1 MTPFQ
6 LVVVFFLVVVAAVR
20 ARVRGRPVSRK
31 PGHSPSVGRSVVRNP
46 STPGPL
52 SRPSPPSRRAVRCF
66 DRHHRRA
73 RRRRRRHG
81 GECNNNLYFFYVGFS
96 QSVRQAGRLFSALVF
111 VVFLVVRSAPR
122 SGMVQAVSPS
132 PPPRVRPCLYRTY
145 LVVERRN
152 AAEKKDHV
160 AASVVTFARCASRF
174 EEATSE
180 GGTVRGR
187 GLHPH

>member
-52 SRPSPPSRRAVRCF
+52 SRPSPQSPPLPRRAVRCF
-66 DRHHRRA
+66 DRHRRRA
-73 RRRRRRHG
+73 RRRRRHG

-96 QSVRQAGRLFSALVF
+96 QAGRQAFLCLGLRGLLGCPQRAAVRHGPGRV
-111 VVFLVVRSAPR
+111 
-122 SGMVQAVSPS
+122 AVSSTACPS
-132 PPPRVRPCLYRTY
+132 LFVSYLPCCR
-145 LVVERRN
+145 
-152 AAEKKDHV
+152 AEK
-160 AASVVTFARCASRF
+160 RSRKKGSRRSF
-174 EEATSE
+174 CCY
-180 GGTVRGR
+180 VRALRFPLR
-187 GLHPH
+187 GSDV